1 MKVIES
7 AGKTRE
13 EAIQNGLREL
23 GVDMHDIEKID
34 VIDEGSK
41 GFLGI
46 GARPVRIRLTAERA
60 DEPPRRGSGN
70 RQERPEG
77 RGGNRHERSEGRG
90 GNQQERQGRRG
101 DGRNEHQERPTGGKQ
116 EQRGERQEKRQDASK
131 PGGDVKRSNDS
142 SQQSDRPDAQ
152 RRKKK
157 RKRSGAPEQD
167 NRDER
172 NAADNR
178 SSNQNRQ
185 KQGNAHKA
193 SPVAGRK
200 NMSVTDEAT
209 EALRRAENFENNI
222 ADDEGVM
229 IEELPPNARQD
240 DAIETITDEQGKE
253 AAAMLSEVLGLME
266 LNGNVSFARASDG
279 SARLAIDSEADGG
292 ILIGKRGVTLHAIQ
306 YLINRMIAQNEA
318 ADNTERVIVD
328 VGGYVDRRHDTLA
341 DMAKTMARRA
351 KESGRNVRLKP
362 LSPQERRIVHL
373 TLEPDP
379 HVRTYSLGDSLFRS
393 IVINPVG
400 GRSGGQNRRDRGP
413 RDHGPRDRGPHDR
426 NRNAGTAHE

>member
-13 EAIQNGLREL
+13 EAIQNGLKQL

-46 GARPVRIRLTAERA
+46 GSRPVRVRLTADLAE
-60 DEPPRRGSGN
+60 EQPRRGGTKQGENDRRGGN
-70 RQERPEG
+70 RQERQPRREE
-77 RGGNRHERSEGRG
+77 NR
-90 GNQQERQGRRG
+90 QDRQPKRE
-101 DGRNEHQERPTGGKQ
+101 DN
-116 EQRGERQEKRQDASK
+116 RGERQQQGGRRQGQQK
-131 PGGDVKRSNDS
+131 QQGGGGAADGGRQRSEEPTQGDKS
-142 SQQSDRPDAQ
+142 EGQL
-152 RRKKK
+152 RKKK
-157 RKRSGAPEQD
+157 KKRPGRGGQD
-167 NRDER
+167 NRNENR

-178 SSNQNRQ
+178 GAGQRQQ
-185 KQGNAHKA
+185 KQGNVHKA
-193 SPVAGRK
+193 SPVVGRK
-200 NMSVTDEAT
+200 STSVTDEAS

-222 ADDEGVM
+222 DDVDDTM
-229 IEELPPNARQD
+229 NNELPSNARQNEEF
-240 DAIETITDEQGKE
+240 ETITDEQGKE

-266 LNGNVSFARASDG
+266 LGGEVAFARASDG
-279 SARLAIDSEADGG
+279 SARLAIDSEEDGG

-306 YLINRMIAQNEA
+306 YLVNRMIAQNETG
-318 ADNTERVIVD
+318 DNTERVIVD

-341 DMAKTMARRA
+341 DMARSMARRA
-351 KESGRNVRLKP
+351 KDSGRNVRLKP

-379 HVRTYSLGDSLFRS
+379 QVRTYSLGDSLFRS

-400 GRSGGQNRRDRGP
+400 GRGSGQNRRE
-413 RDHGPRDRGPHDR
+413 RDPRDR
-426 NRNAGTAHE
+426 NRDADAATD